1 MIIHYQSGIGYNEGM
16 YAILDAGLVVLI
28 VGLAVLATAMV
39 VHGYFMLRNRVPYVA
54 LPNAAIG
61 MVVSQLGVGDDD
73 VVYDL
78 GCGDGRVIAA
88 VQNFNPNARYT
99 GVENNPLI
107 WMMAVVRLR
116 VRARIVR
123 GEIADAKLREAT
135 RVFVYLGPKLM
146 AQLEPRFERELPKG
160 ARVVSVQF
168 PLPSR
173 TPDAEMEL
181 VGSTSYAARLYVYNY

>member
-1 MIIHYQSGIGYNEGM
+1 MNVIIDVGLVL
-16 YAILDAGLVVLI
+16 AIVVLAGLVTV
-28 VGLAVLATAMV
+28 MV

-54 LPNAAIG
+54 LPKAAMG
-61 MVVSQLGVGDDD
+61 EVARQLGVGDDD

-88 VQNFNPNARYT
+88 LQRVNSNARYT

-107 WMMAVVRLR
+107 WMMAAGRTGG
-116 VRARIVR
+116 RARIVR
-123 GEIADAKLREAT
+123 GEIAAAELDEAT

-146 AQLEPRFERELPKG
+146 AELEPRFERELPKG

-181 VGSTSYAARLYVYNY
+181 VGSASYAARLYVYNY